1 MAANQIQEADDT
13 RARDL
18 KRWPEFASAHLPPT
32 TGKARAAV
40 LFHARW
46 RLASAFEELAA
57 PGYSDTVQKGY
68 SAAFKVFLSYTAHE
82 QLAKAIGLSHAAL
95 PLFASQDLA
104 ADLRRHLAG
113 FWGSISHDASP
124 RQQVG
129 IAEFRDGDT
138 NDVRAVAYG
147 LRNVVAHG
155 PFTGSKLRSK
165 ASRAVLGELAGAILI
180 EDEKWFDQW
189 LDMGLIAQSL

>member
-113 FWGSISHDASP
+113 FWDQSPTTQARGSRYVSP
-124 RQQVG
+124 NSATVKRMTFV
-129 IAEFRDGDT
+129 
-138 NDVRAVAYG
+138 
-147 LRNVVAHG
+147 
-155 PFTGSKLRSK
+155 PSP
-165 ASRAVLGELAGAILI
+165 
-180 EDEKWFDQW
+180 
-189 LDMGLIAQSL
+189 MG